1 MSETRDY
8 SVNPLDAFVE
18 ANGITVDNTEQP
30 VKVEIP
36 KECWLD
42 VTQEIT
48 APTWLLR
55 YQGVGFSPLGDI
67 QVVRG
72 MEGNG
77 KSMLLTILM
86 AAVLSGSCGG
96 LTCDIPNARVLYV
109 DTEQNVASTLFVQR
123 RVHHLCGWRGK
134 EANAR
139 FRVMMLREVED
150 LQDRNSYLWQ
160 AIKDFKPTVVFIDG
174 VADLVSDINKF
185 DECMMLV
192 RKLMAEA
199 SRRFMSIWSVLH
211 VNYGT
216 QKMRGHLGT
225 EIAHKV
231 SDVLSCQKDKSQ
243 DPPLFTVEQVKARN
257 KDIQNFSFIVSD
269 DESRLGIPTMVG
281 HVDLD
286 ADTET
291 NRGERDELMREVFQG
306 ETYLSKRA
314 IVDAIQRKRFIA
326 GSDQD
331 KHRAKLWLEQAIEW
345 KILVFNS
352 DKRQYRY
359 VGLNVDP
366 LSGGIDQTE
375 LFSE

>member
-1 MSETRDY
+1 MSEY
-8 SVNPLDAFVE
+8 KNSLDEFLEERNIDLSNSDNKQKVA
-18 ANGITVDNTEQP
+18 IPTTV
-30 VKVEIP
+30 
-36 KECWLD
+36 WLD
-42 VTQEIT
+42 VTQDIIE
-48 APTWLLR
+48 PTWLLR
-55 YQGVGFSPLGDI
+55 YQGVGFSPLGDV
-67 QVVRG
+67 QAVRG

-109 DTEQNVASTLFVQR
+109 DTEQNMASTLFVQR
-123 RVHHLCGWRGK
+123 RVHHLCGWHGK

-160 AIKDFKPTVVFIDG
+160 AIEDFKPTAVFIDG

-185 DECMMLV
+185 DECMMMV

-199 SRRFMSIWSVLH
+199 SMRFMSIWMVLH

-269 DESRLGIPTMVG
+269 DESKIGIPTMVG

-291 NRGERDELMREVFQG
+291 NRGERDLLMQEIFMG
-306 ETYLSKRA
+306 EEYLGKRT
-314 IVDAIQRKRFIA
+314 IVDAIQRKRFISGA
-326 GSDQD
+326 DQD
-331 KHRAKLWLEQAIEW
+331 KSRSKLWLEQAIEW
-345 KILVFNS
+345 KILIYNS
-352 DKRQYRY
+352 HLKKFKY
-359 VGLNVDP
+359 VGLNADP
-366 LSGGIDQTE
+366 LSGEIEEAD
-375 LFSE
+375 LFPGE